1 MTKVTIYDGAATIG
15 GNKVYIEEK
24 NKGVF
29 LDFGTNFAKYKV
41 FYQEF
46 LSDRSARG
54 IYDLV
59 SLNLIPKL
67 NIYRKDLIP
76 SDLDLSS
83 FPKLNIEAVLLSH
96 AHLDHFGNIGLL
108 DKKYPI
114 IASPSTIM
122 LLKAILDTSSARL
135 GSDVAYFSEKSQYDK
150 DYRILKTNRREKRG
164 DIGRNFICTNK
175 FSESF
180 KEFLSTS
187 TKKNREIEPGNL
199 CTSDTIS
206 APFEIKPYIVDHS
219 IYGATAYI
227 LEGDTTIAYTGDF
240 RLHGKK
246 ADKSRNFVEAA
257 RNSSILIIEGTRA
270 SREEIEEESEEIVF
284 NNCLDAVKNSKGL
297 VIADFSARNFERL
310 ENFQTIAETV
320 GRTLIITSKD
330 AYLLRA
336 LEKADGID
344 RTKKVLIYKE
354 LRAGSRNWEDFY
366 FKKEV
371 GEKKYIDPKKIS
383 QSPDKFLLCFSLFD
397 MKHLLDIKPVGGT
410 YVYSSSEAFE
420 EESEYDFL
428 RLTKWIE
435 TFGFKIYGYEIVEQE
450 GRDKPEFVKGY
461 HASGHVSQTDI
472 RWAIETIDPD
482 VIIPVHT
489 DNPAWFTENFDNAI
503 LLNDGQSYEK

>member
-1 MTKVTIYDGAATIG
+1 M
-15 GNKVYIEEK
+15 
-24 NKGVF
+24 
-29 LDFGTNFAKYKV
+29 
-41 FYQEF
+41 
-46 LSDRSARG
+46 
-54 IYDLV
+54 
-59 SLNLIPKL
+59 
-67 NIYRKDLIP
+67 
-76 SDLDLSS
+76 
-83 FPKLNIEAVLLSH
+83 
-96 AHLDHFGNIGLL
+96 
-108 DKKYPI
+108 
-114 IASPSTIM
+114 
-122 LLKAILDTSSARL
+122 
-135 GSDVAYFSEKSQYDK
+135 
-150 DYRILKTNRREKRG
+150 
-164 DIGRNFICTNK
+164 
-175 FSESF
+175 
-180 KEFLSTS
+180 
-187 TKKNREIEPGNL
+187 
-199 CTSDTIS
+199 
-206 APFEIKPYIVDHS
+206 
-219 IYGATAYI
+219 
-227 LEGDTTIAYTGDF
+227 
-240 RLHGKK
+240 
-246 ADKSRNFVEAA
+246 
-257 RNSSILIIEGTRA
+257 
-270 SREEIEEESEEIVF
+270 
-284 NNCLDAVKNSKGL
+284 
-297 VIADFSARNFERL
+297 IADFSARNFERL

-344 RTKKVLIYKE
+344 RTKKILIYKE